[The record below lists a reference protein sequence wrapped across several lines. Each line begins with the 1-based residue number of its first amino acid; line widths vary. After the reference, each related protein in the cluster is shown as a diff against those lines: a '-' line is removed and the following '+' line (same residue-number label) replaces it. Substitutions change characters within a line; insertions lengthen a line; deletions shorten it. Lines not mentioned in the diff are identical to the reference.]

1 MGHVDSQV
9 YLANPY
15 VAAASAISGEIT
27 DPRGLG

>member
-15 VAAASAISGEIT
+15 VAAASAIAGEII
-27 DPRGLG
+27 DPRVVA